1 MKGEMVVGTGE
12 GRGSFPAN
20 LEAGDS
26 SRGVGLLRDAL
37 RGVK

>member
-1 MKGEMVVGTGE
+1 MKGEMVVGTGD
-12 GRGSFPAN
+12 GRGSFPAS

-26 SRGVGLLRDAL
+26 SRDVGLLRDAL

>member
-1 MKGEMVVGTGE
+1 MTGEMVVCE
-12 GRGSFPAN
+12 AHGSFPAS

-26 SRGVGLLRDAL
+26 SRDVGLLRGAL

>member
-1 MKGEMVVGTGE
+1 MTSEMVVGTVD
-12 GRGSFPAN
+12 GRGSFPAS

-26 SRGVGLLRDAL
+26 SRAVGLLRDAL